1 MIHLEN
7 SRFLGENRSSPGLQ
21 DGWMMDYVDRIVIVG
36 IFANPHKPGSI
47 PTMRAL
53 RQALAAAGVG
63 VLFDEDTAA
72 LVGETDGIPAATFS
86 EKVDLAAVIGGDGTM
101 LHAVAKLGDFQK
113 PVAGIN
119 TGTLGFLTSCTGAE
133 LDEFAQA
140 VAQRRFTTSVRT
152 LLSATVHRRGHPAE
166 TFTALNEITLARGE
180 TGRLVSLRAK
190 VDGEMLN
197 DYRADGLIVAT
208 PTGSTAYSL
217 SAGGPL
223 IAPGAAVFLI
233 TPICPHSLSQ
243 RALVLPDSAVVA
255 LSSED
260 PGREPMFFTVDGR
273 DSVRIGPGDHIE
285 VRKASRSFH
294 LLRLEGRSFYEALR
308 QKLGWQGV

>member
-1 MIHLEN
+1 VTI
-7 SRFLGENRSSPGLQ
+7 
-21 DGWMMDYVDRIVIVG
+21 G
-36 IFANPHKPGSI
+36 ILANPHKPGSI
-47 PTMRAL
+47 PTLRAL
-53 RQALAAAGVG
+53 RKALAAAGVG
-63 VLFDEDTAA
+63 VLLDEETSA
-72 LVGETDGIPAATFS
+72 LVGETDGIPAETFADQ
-86 EKVDLAAVIGGDGTM
+86 VDLAAVIGGDGTM
-101 LHAVAKLGDFQK
+101 LHAVSRLGNFQK

-119 TGTLGFLTSCTGAE
+119 TGTLGFLTSCTDGE

-140 VAQRRFTTSVRT
+140 VASGCFTTSVRT
-152 LLSATVHRRGHPAE
+152 LLSATVHRRDHPAE

-190 VDGEMLN
+190 VDGELLN

-243 RALVLPDSAVVA
+243 RALVLPDSALVA

-260 PGREPMFFTVDGR
+260 HGSEPMIFTVDGR

-285 VRKASRSFH
+285 VRKANRSFR
-294 LLRLEGRSFYEALR
+294 LLRLEGRAFYAALR
-308 QKLGWQGV
+308 QKLGWQGM